1 MGKNNQREI
10 SEDNMTELKRS
21 ENYKESNVLE
31 RKTNNVVGQ
40 AVKVMDYKVV
50 RTVLILL
57 VIAFFVFRMYIQ

>member
-1 MGKNNQREI
+1 MGKNNQKEI

-21 ENYKESNVLE
+21 ENYKESNVFE
-31 RKTNNVVGQ
+31 RKTNNAVGQ

-57 VIAFFVFRMYIQ
+57 MIAFFVFRMYIQ

>member
-1 MGKNNQREI
+1 
-10 SEDNMTELKRS
+10 MTELKRS

>member
-31 RKTNNVVGQ
+31 RKTNNAVGQ

>member
-10 SEDNMTELKRS
+10 LEDNMTELKRS

-31 RKTNNVVGQ
+31 RKTNNAVGQ
-40 AVKVMDYKVV
+40 PVKVMDYKVV

>member
-21 ENYKESNVLE
+21 ENYKESNVFE
-31 RKTNNVVGQ
+31 SKTNNAVGQ

-57 VIAFFVFRMYIQ
+57 MIAFFVFRIYIH